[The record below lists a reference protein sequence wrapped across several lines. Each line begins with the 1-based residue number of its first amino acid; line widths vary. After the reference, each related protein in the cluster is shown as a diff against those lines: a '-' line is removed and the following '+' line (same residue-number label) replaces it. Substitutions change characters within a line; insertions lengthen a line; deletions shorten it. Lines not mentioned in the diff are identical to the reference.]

1 MENNFTEFNSIIR
14 LLMQDIITNDVY
26 LPVTTSS
33 PSQRALQSSLYDRNP
48 IRHVITEQVKN
59 TLIPIKFRE
68 ANDIENNLKC
78 AILCETF
85 KDDDDIIQLPCNH
98 CFFVEPIMKW
108 LTNDSCECPVC
119 RYKFDSMEKNTRE
132 EKEEEEK
139 EEEEEVIEHIEEN
152 IEDIEEI
159 EEDIEENIEENIE
172 DFEEFYNDFAYEQ
185 LNIGNFLNFINNSY
199 NIYNSETISNN
210 NIYPTILNQINLNI
224 IEDSSYNELD

>member
-1 MENNFTEFNSIIR
+1 
-14 LLMQDIITNDVY
+14 MQDIITNDVY

-132 EKEEEEK
+132 EKEEEE
-139 EEEEEVIEHIEEN
+139 EVIEHIEEN

-159 EEDIEENIEENIE
+159 EEDIEEDIEENIE

>member
-132 EKEEEEK
+132 EKEEEE
-139 EEEEEVIEHIEEN
+139 EVIEHIEEN

-159 EEDIEENIEENIE
+159 EEDIEEDIEENIE

>member
-132 EKEEEEK
+132 EKEEEE
-139 EEEEEVIEHIEEN
+139 EVIEHIEEN

-159 EEDIEENIEENIE
+159 EEDIEEDIEENIE
-172 DFEEFYNDFAYEQ
+172 DFEVFYNDFAYEQ

>member
-132 EKEEEEK
+132 EKEEEV
-139 EEEEEVIEHIEEN
+139 EVIEHIEE

-159 EEDIEENIEENIE
+159 EEDIEEDIEENIE